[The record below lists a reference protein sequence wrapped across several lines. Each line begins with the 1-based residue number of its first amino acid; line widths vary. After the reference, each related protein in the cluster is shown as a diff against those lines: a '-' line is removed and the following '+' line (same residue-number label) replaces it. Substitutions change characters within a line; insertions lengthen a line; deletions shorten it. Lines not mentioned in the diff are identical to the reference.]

1 VARLRVCNTA
11 HNTHATHKYIHIYIQ
26 IHSPKGRSNWTAV
39 VVVAMRPQTFWHSS
53 SQYSQG
59 RRQRE
64 IELGEFER
72 DGKRKRRK
80 LAAVGSQ
87 QTPSSE
93 LKPNHLQAAK
103 SVNV

>member
-1 VARLRVCNTA
+1 MPHINT
-11 HNTHATHKYIHIYIQ
+11 YRYIYIQ
-26 IHSPKGRSNWTAV
+26 IHSPKGRSNWTAVVVV

>member
-1 VARLRVCNTA
+1 LLPCG
-11 HNTHATHKYIHIYIQ
+11 HKRFGIVLASIV
-26 IHSPKGRSNWTAV
+26 KGGDRK
-39 VVVAMRPQTFWHSS
+39 
-53 SQYSQG
+53 
-59 RRQRE
+59 RE
-64 IELGEFER
+64 IERGSLKEM
-72 DGKRKRRK
+72 KRKRRE